1 LLYRENP
8 LDPWQAIRARIGTP
22 PSDPFGQMPTVLSL
36 KAAIDLVFH
45 GRATKAD
52 WNNNRRKYSWLV
64 ERIEAKGN
72 DRLAEQLRENGEKM
86 PFMAAHWIRAAETWQ
101 ALSSD
106 RLTLDALDDWL
117 RSYRPSD
124 G

>member
-1 LLYRENP
+1 
-8 LDPWQAIRARIGTP
+8 
-22 PSDPFGQMPTVLSL
+22 
-36 KAAIDLVFH
+36 
-45 GRATKAD
+45 
-52 WNNNRRKYSWLV
+52 
-64 ERIEAKGN
+64 
-72 DRLAEQLRENGEKM
+72 
-86 PFMAAHWIRAAETWQ
+86 MAAHWIRAAETWQ